1 MKFSY
6 SSGSKP
12 LQGYTI
18 KRGIGV
24 GGFGEVYFAISDAG
38 KEVALKKIQ
47 RNLDIELRGV
57 RQCLNL
63 NHVNLISLW
72 DIKTNAYGESWVVM
86 EYVPGVSL
94 RDVIEAFPGGM
105 PESEIKKWFAATASG
120 VAYLH
125 KHGIVHRDLKP
136 GNIFRDDDQ
145 HIVKIGDYGL
155 SKFIACNRRSGHTE
169 SVGTFHY
176 MAPEIGNGVYG
187 KEIDIYALGI
197 LLFEMLTGDVP
208 FNGES
213 SQEIIMKHLTANVPL
228 EKIPP
233 AFHRVTLKALNK
245 DPKYRFSSVQSM
257 VKDLPWRDLA
267 TNSDSITSRYAMG
280 HPSLIKATEGQSPSE
295 IGYGKAKI
303 APIFISGESL
313 EILKED
319 VVFGESIQQ
328 PASHDSLI
336 NSDPRAASPTIQPNP
351 AIHQSTAPHP
361 DQSAT
366 SPQKPED
373 VSPKGGSGNSIG
385 QSGGRTGTRG
395 TVDDV
400 SVDDDSVH
408 VSQKKTAVGR
418 SAMSDGVMTENAK
431 GDSTTRPS
439 RSEDAKGVDRREVH
453 WLIEWWEVHPAATLA
468 KGIVVALAIAAI
480 SLASGIV
487 LKLAFV
493 AGVFYLISYL
503 RRHGIFNAATKTET
517 GGLGDADK
525 TNQGRSKQGRSK
537 RSRLK
542 TISTFG
548 LTPVQLT
555 TARSFMNQRTWRHR
569 LMELIGSLL
578 VASLGCIVLNLLPLV
593 LFTPWSPSPPAE
605 VLVDYWSRYAFAV
618 TASVFACW
626 IILVAGKLWEI
637 DGDASLLRRGV
648 TAVLGVMTAI
658 VGAMAAD
665 YFDLSLATSPWD
677 IQSSGFSSFQVRGIP
692 VAAGYFVFFI
702 ALFGSLR
709 WWYQV
714 DPLRKTRLN
723 LWTVGLCFV
732 WAVVFS
738 HIVGRSAISYGL
750 FGVVVSTS
758 IQLAAPWISSANR
771 SQLVSQQ

>member
-6 SSGSKP
+6 SSGAKP
-12 LQGYTI
+12 LQGFTI

-208 FNGES
+208 FDGES
-213 SQEIIMKHLTANVPL
+213 SQEIIMKHLTANVSL

-245 DPKYRFSSVQSM
+245 DPQHRYRSVQAM
-257 VKDLPWRDLA
+257 VKELPWRDLA
-267 TNSDSITSRYAMG
+267 SNSDSITARYAMG
-280 HPSLIKATEGQSPSE
+280 HPSLIRASEGQSKSTV
-295 IGYGKAKI
+295 GSGKAKI

-319 VVFGESIQQ
+319 YVFGESIDGPRSQHQ
-328 PASHDSLI
+328 PKASKT
-336 NSDPRAASPTIQPNP
+336 PGPPPTIRPNP

-361 DQSAT
+361 ADRSASLVGNQGVPVNSDVLQST
-366 SPQKPED
+366 SNRL
-373 VSPKGGSGNSIG
+373 GTAGNPMVG
-385 QSGGRTGTRG
+385 DAE
-395 TVDDV
+395 VP
-400 SVDDDSVH
+400 
-408 VSQKKTAVGR
+408 VSQRQTAVGR
-418 SAMSDGVMTENAK
+418 ASEPRAVKVSSLSGESETRDRSGADGSVHAAVNAN
-431 GDSTTRPS
+431 GVIQWWNQ
-439 RSEDAKGVDRREVH
+439 RS
-453 WLIEWWEVHPAATLA
+453 AATVA
-468 KGIVVALAIAAI
+468 KLIVTMVAIGAI
-480 SLASGIV
+480 SLASALL

-493 AGVFYLISYL
+493 AGVFYLVSYL
-503 RRHGIFNAATKTET
+503 RRHKIINTAVLAQDSQQN
-517 GGLGDADK
+517 GGLG
-525 TNQGRSKQGRSK
+525 GRLLAEHGRSK
-537 RSRLK
+537 RRHLK

-548 LTPVQLT
+548 LTPAELT
-555 TARSFMNQRTWRHR
+555 AARGGLAKSTWRIQ
-569 LMELIGSLL
+569 LMDLIGSLL
-578 VASLGCIVLNLLPLV
+578 VAALSCFGLNLLPLA
-593 LFTPWSPSPPAE
+593 LLTPWSASPSVE
-605 VLVDYWSRYAFAV
+605 VLVDFWSRYAFAV
-618 TASVFACW
+618 SVSVFACW
-626 IILVAGKLWEI
+626 TMLVANTLW
-637 DGDASLLRRGV
+637 DFNRVQSLRRRGGMMG
-648 TAVLGVMTAI
+648 LGLMTAAAG
-658 VGAMAAD
+658 GAAAD
-665 YFDLSLATSPWD
+665 YFDLPLATSPWNISTD
-677 IQSSGFSSFQVRGIP
+677 GFSGFQVTGLP
-692 VAAGYFVFFI
+692 DVAAYSIFFI
-702 ALFGSLR
+702 AMFGSLR

-714 DPLRKTRLN
+714 DRLRKTRLS
-723 LWTVGLCFV
+723 LGTVGLSFV
-732 WAVVFS
+732 WAVMFS
-738 HIVGRSAISYGL
+738 HIVDRSVFSHGL
-750 FGVVVSTS
+750 FGIVVSTS
-758 IQLAAPWISSANR
+758 IQLAAPWVSAADR
-771 SQLVSQQ
+771 FKFVSRR